1 MCIPS
6 MDDREGDYYLGHIQ
20 FSTGLKTIF
29 KSISGTL
36 RTCSSNSFI
45 EILQSKNLI
54 KQLCSKIRDAKII
67 SSIHLISFQL
77 QIGTQEMVVLLLL
90 SLDLNHQHY

>member
-1 MCIPS
+1 MN
-6 MDDREGDYYLGHIQ
+6 DREGDYYLGHIQ
-20 FSTGLKTIF
+20 FSIRLKTIF

-54 KQLCSKIRDAKII
+54 KQLCSNIRDAKII